1 MKPRYLQPESS
12 YRDRW
17 IISYLDVVTILL
29 IFFVA
34 AAARTVNVVK
44 PPEVAKAP
52 VAVVKAPVAKDET
65 LPLSGVER
73 VLKKSG
79 IDVQRE
85 PRGLVISLPQAIL
98 FGRGDDRISQ
108 SARPIIDRIAA
119 VLGPIPN
126 RVVLV
131 GHADSMPIHNKRF
144 RDNWELSSARGVSL
158 LELLSRSYGL
168 DESRLSVSSE
178 GSNRPRSPNDTP
190 DGRASNRRVEIVILA
205 NFSDVASADS
215 ND

>member
-1 MKPRYLQPESS
+1 LKPHYLQAESS
-12 YRDRW
+12 HRDRW
-17 IISYLDVVTILL
+17 IVSYLDVVTILL

-34 AAARTVNVVK
+34 AAARTVSIVQ
-44 PPEVAKAP
+44 PPEVMKPPAAKVEALP
-52 VAVVKAPVAKDET
+52 VFN
-65 LPLSGVER
+65 LER

-79 IDVQRE
+79 LDVHRE

-98 FGRGDDRISQ
+98 FAPGDDRINE
-108 SARPIIDRIAA
+108 SARPVIEQIAA

-131 GHADSMPIHNKRF
+131 GNADSTPIHNKRF

-178 GSNRPRSPNDTP
+178 GSNRPRSSNDTP

-215 ND
+215 NG

>member
-1 MKPRYLQPESS
+1 MKPRYLQSESS
-12 YRDRW
+12 HRDRW
-17 IISYLDVVTILL
+17 LISYLDVVTILL

-44 PPEVAKAP
+44 PPEA
-52 VAVVKAPVAKDET
+52 VKALAAKDET
-65 LPLSGVER
+65 LPLSDVER

-79 IDVQRE
+79 LDVHRE
-85 PRGLVISLPQAIL
+85 PRGLVISLPQTIL
-98 FGRGDDRISQ
+98 FAPGDDRISET
-108 SARPIIDRIAA
+108 ARPMIDQIVA

-144 RDNWELSSARGVSL
+144 RNNWELSSSRGVSL
-158 LELLSRSYGL
+158 LELLSGSYGL
-168 DESRLSVSSE
+168 DESRLTVSSE
-178 GSNRPRSPNDTP
+178 GSNRPRSSNVTR

-215 ND
+215 NG